1 MDKKTFSRRRFLAG
15 SGSGISAAWL
25 AAHWPELLA
34 AQEHA
39 HRAAASDSPLPFQV
53 LTSEQ
58 AAEVEAMTAQIIP
71 TDSTSGAREA
81 GVVYF
86 IDRALATFD
95 RDKRKL
101 YLNGLNHLQ
110 SQAKKKFPKT
120 VKFST
125 LAAPEQIEVL
135 KTIEKSEFFELVR
148 FHTIAGF
155 FANPEYGGNRNRA
168 GWRAIGFDD
177 AAAFQPPFGFYDR
190 NYKE

>member
-1 MDKKTFSRRRFLAG
+1 MDKKTFSRRRFLSG
-15 SGSGISAAWL
+15 SGSGLSAAWL
-25 AAHWPELLA
+25 AAHWPEVLA

-39 HRAAASDSPLPFQV
+39 HRAAASDSPTPFQV
-53 LTSEQ
+53 LTSAQ
-58 AAEVEAMTAQIIP
+58 AAEVEAIAAQIIP
-71 TDSTSGAREA
+71 TDSTPGAREA

-101 YLNGLNHLQ
+101 YSNGLNHLQ
-110 SQAKKKFPKT
+110 AEAKKKFPKT
-120 VKFST
+120 MKFST
-125 LAAPEQIEVL
+125 LTAQQQIEAL
-135 KTIEKSEFFELVR
+135 KAVEKSEFFELVR

-168 GWRAIGFDD
+168 GWRVIGFDD
-177 AAAFQPPFGFYDR
+177 AAAFEPPFGFYDR